1 MALNRWNASGCDANC
16 RGENCRDASCWEA
29 NVRAASTHSVSRRN
43 FVKGA
48 SCAVGALAW
57 GSVLSACAGGAGSE
71 NATTAAGAA
80 SDGAAAG
87 AAAASSDKSQV
98 VITMTPS
105 SEPAAGFDPLV
116 NWGAG
121 EHVHEPLIQSTL
133 ITTDNNLA
141 FVNDLATDYG
151 CSDDGLTWTFHIRD
165 DVKFTD
171 GVTLTAEDVAFTING
186 IVNGEAAEADL
197 SMVREARAL
206 DAVTC
211 EIAMERPNNALLYTL
226 AVVGIVPAH
235 AYGED
240 YGEHPIG
247 SGRYMLEQWDRGQQ
261 VILRANPDYYGEKPL
276 MDRVVVL
283 FMEEDASL
291 AAASAGTVDVAYTS
305 AALAGAVP
313 AGYTLLNCASVD
325 SRGISLP
332 CNPAGTDVVVD
343 GDMVYMGGNDV
354 TSDIAVRCA
363 LNYGID
369 RATMIEHVL
378 AGYGREAY
386 SVGDGMP
393 WSSEAMK
400 VETDVAA
407 AETLLDEA
415 GWERGADGMRSRD
428 GLPCAFDLYYAA
440 NDSTRQALAYD
451 FADQCAALGIAVT
464 PKGAS
469 WDDIY
474 VRQYADPVLWGWGSN
489 SPVELYELTYSTGW
503 GNYAQYMNDTVDA
516 NLEAAQ
522 AARTVEESY
531 PFYQAAQWDAA
542 TGTGVAP
549 EGAATWVWLANVD
562 HLYFE
567 REGLAVA
574 EQKPHPHGH
583 GWSLVNNIDR
593 WSWS

>member
-1 MALNRWNASGCDANC
+1 MTL
-16 RGENCRDASCWEA
+16 
-29 NVRAASTHSVSRRN
+29 SRRTL
-43 FVKGA
+43 VKAGVA
-48 SCAVGALAW
+48 AAGALSL
-57 GSVLSACAGGAGSE
+57 GGLLTACAGDGAG
-71 NATTAAGAA
+71 AGATAGGSGA
-80 SDGAAAG
+80 SGAAAG
-87 AAAASSDKSQV
+87 VGVGSDGGSQV

-105 SEPAAGFDPLV
+105 SEPAAGFNPLV
-116 NWGAG
+116 GWGAG

-133 ITTDNNLA
+133 ITTDNNLN

-151 CSDDGLTWTFHIRD
+151 CSEDGMTWTFTIRD

-171 GVTLTAEDVAFTING
+171 GMPLTAEDVAFTING
-186 IVNGEAAEADL
+186 IVQGEAAEADL
-197 SMVREARAL
+197 SMVAEAVAA
-206 DAVTC
+206 DATTC
-211 EIAMERPNNALLYTL
+211 ELRMVRPNNALLYTL

-235 AYGED
+235 AYGAD

-291 AAASAGTVDVAYTS
+291 AAAQAGTADVAYTS
-305 AALAGAVP
+305 ASLAGALP
-313 AGYTLLNCASVD
+313 AGYTLLDCASVD

-332 CNPAGTDVVVD
+332 CNPAGTDVVVE
-343 GDMVYMGGNDV
+343 GDMVYVGGNDV
-354 TSDIAVRCA
+354 TCDIAVRRA

-369 RATMIEHVL
+369 REAMIAAVL
-378 AGYGREAY
+378 GGYGRPAY

-393 WSSEAMK
+393 WSSEAME
-400 VETDVAA
+400 VATDVGA
-407 AETLLDEA
+407 AERMLDEA
-415 GWERGADGMRSRD
+415 GWARGADGLRAKD
-428 GLPCAFDLYYAA
+428 GVPCAFDLYYAA
-440 NDSTRQALAYD
+440 GDSTRQALAYQ
-451 FADQCAALGIAVT
+451 FAEQAAALGIAVE
-464 PKGAS
+464 PQGAS

-474 VRQYADPVLWGWGSN
+474 TRQYADPVLWGWGSN
-489 SPVELYELTYSTGW
+489 SPVELFELTYSSGW
-503 GNYAQYMNDTVDA
+503 GNYAQYENATVDA

-531 PFYQAAQWDAA
+531 PFYRAAQWDAA
-542 TGTGVAP
+542 TDTGVASQ
-549 EGAATWVWLANVD
+549 GAATWVWLANVD

-567 REGLAVA
+567 REGLKVA

>member
-1 MALNRWNASGCDANC
+1 MAL
-16 RGENCRDASCWEA
+16 
-29 NVRAASTHSVSRRN
+29 TRRN
-43 FVKGA
+43 FVRA
-48 SCAVGALAW
+48 
-57 GSVLSACAGGAGSE
+57 AGL
-71 NATTAAGAA
+71 AGAA
-80 SDGAAAG
+80 GSVALLAGCARGAADSGANEPAAAG
-87 AAAASSDKSQV
+87 AAGAGVGPDGVSQV

-116 NWGAG
+116 GWGAG

-133 ITTDNNLA
+133 IATDNNLA

-151 CSDDGLTWTFHIRD
+151 CSEDGLTWTFHIRE
-165 DVKFTD
+165 DVMFTD
-171 GVTLTAEDVAFTING
+171 GVPLTAEDVAFTING

-197 SMVREARAL
+197 SMVDEARAV
-206 DAVTC
+206 DATTC
-211 EIAMERPNNALLYTL
+211 EIAMKRPNNALLYTL
-226 AVVGIVPAH
+226 AVMGIVPAH
-235 AYGED
+235 AYGPD

-261 VILRANPDYYGEKPL
+261 VILRANPDYYGDAPL

-291 AAASAGTVDVAYTS
+291 AAAQSGTADVAYTS

-313 AGYTLLNCASVD
+313 AGYALL
-325 SRGISLP
+325 
-332 CNPAGTDVVVD
+332 
-343 GDMVYMGGNDV
+343 
-354 TSDIAVRCA
+354 
-363 LNYGID
+363 
-369 RATMIEHVL
+369 
-378 AGYGREAY
+378 
-386 SVGDGMP
+386 
-393 WSSEAMK
+393 

-407 AETLLDEA
+407 AERLLDAA
-415 GWERGADGMRSRD
+415 GWARGDDGMRARD

-440 NDSTRQALAYD
+440 GDSTRQALAYD
-451 FADQCAALGIAVT
+451 FADQAAALGIAVE

-474 VRQYADPVLWGWGSN
+474 LRQYADPVLWGWGSN
-489 SPVELYELTYSTGW
+489 SPVELFELTYSTGW
-503 GNYAQYMNDTVDA
+503 GNYAQYMSDTVDA

-542 TGTGVAP
+542 TETGVAP

-567 REGLAVA
+567 REGLIVA

-583 GWSLVNNIDR
+583 GWSLVNNIDQ

>member
-1 MALNRWNASGCDANC
+1 MTLTR
-16 RGENCRDASCWEA
+16 RDFMGI
-29 NVRAASTHSVSRRN
+29 AA
-43 FVKGA
+43 
-48 SCAVGALAW
+48 C
-57 GSVLSACAGGAGSE
+57 
-71 NATTAAGAA
+71 AAGAWGA
-80 SDGAAAG
+80 SALLAGCAGAGVPATSGAAG
-87 AAAASSDKSQV
+87 AGPNGESQV
-98 VITMTPS
+98 VVTMTPS
-105 SEPAAGFDPLV
+105 SEPAAGFNPLLG
-116 NWGAG
+116 WGAG

-133 ITTDNNLA
+133 IATDNDLN
-141 FVNDLATDYG
+141 FVNDLAVDYG
-151 CSDDGLTWTFHIRD
+151 CSEDGLTWTFVIRD
-165 DVKFTD
+165 DATFTD
-171 GVTLTAEDVAFTING
+171 GMPLTAEDVAFTING

-197 SMVREARAL
+197 SCVREARAI
-206 DAVTC
+206 DGVTC
-211 EIAMERPNNALLYTL
+211 ELSLVRPNNALLYTL

-235 AYGED
+235 AYGPD

-261 VILRANPDYYGEKPL
+261 VILRANPAYYGEAPL
-276 MDRVVVL
+276 IERVVVL

-291 AAASAGTVDVAYTS
+291 VAASSGLADVAYTS

-313 AGYTLLNCASVD
+313 AGYALLNCASVD

-332 CNPAGTDVVVD
+332 CHPAGTDVVVD
-343 GDMVYMGGNDV
+343 GDMVYEGGNDV
-354 TSDIAVRCA
+354 TCDLSVRRA

-369 RATMIEHVL
+369 RIAMIERVL
-378 AGYGREAY
+378 GGFGRPAY
-386 SVGDGMP
+386 SVSDGMP
-393 WSSEAMK
+393 WSSEAM
-400 VETDVAA
+400 EAATDVAA
-407 AETLLDEA
+407 AERLLDEA
-415 GWERGADGMRSRD
+415 GWQRGGDGARARD

-440 NDSTRQALAYD
+440 GDSTRQALAYD

-474 VRQYADPVLWGWGSN
+474 LRQYADPVLWGWGSN
-489 SPVELYELTYSTGW
+489 SPVELFELTYSEGW
-503 GNYAQYMNDTVDA
+503 GNYAQYADAAVDA

-531 PFYQAAQWDAA
+531 PFYRAAQWDAA
-542 TGTGVAP
+542 TETGVAP

>member
-1 MALNRWNASGCDANC
+1 MTLTR
-16 RGENCRDASCWEA
+16 RDFMGI
-29 NVRAASTHSVSRRN
+29 AA
-43 FVKGA
+43 
-48 SCAVGALAW
+48 C
-57 GSVLSACAGGAGSE
+57 
-71 NATTAAGAA
+71 AAGAWGA
-80 SDGAAAG
+80 SALLAGCAGAGVPATSGAAG
-87 AAAASSDKSQV
+87 AGPNGESQV
-98 VITMTPS
+98 VVTMTPS
-105 SEPAAGFDPLV
+105 SEPAAGFNPLLG
-116 NWGAG
+116 WGAG

-171 GVTLTAEDVAFTING
+171 GVALTAEDVAFTING

-235 AYGED
+235 AYGDD

-261 VILRANPDYYGEKPL
+261 VILRANPDYYGDAPL
-276 MDRVVVL
+276 MNRVVVL

-291 AAASAGTVDVAYTS
+291 AAAQSGLADVAYTS
-305 AALAGAVP
+305 ASLAGAVP
-313 AGYTLLNCASVD
+313 AGYALLNCASVD

-332 CNPAGTDVVVD
+332 CNSAGTDVAVE
-343 GDMVYMGGNDV
+343 GDMVYEGGNDV
-354 TSDIAVRCA
+354 TCDLSVRRA

-369 RATMIEHVL
+369 RIAMIERVL
-378 AGYGREAY
+378 GGFGRPAY
-386 SVGDGMP
+386 SVSDGMP
-393 WSSEAMK
+393 WSSEAM
-400 VETDVAA
+400 EAATDVAA
-407 AETLLDEA
+407 AERLLDEA
-415 GWERGADGMRSRD
+415 GWQRGGDGARARD

-440 NDSTRQALAYD
+440 GDSTRQALAYD

-474 VRQYADPVLWGWGSN
+474 LRQYADPVLWGWGSN
-489 SPVELYELTYSTGW
+489 APVELFELTYSEGW
-503 GNYAQYMNDTVDA
+503 GNYAQYADAAVDA

-531 PFYQAAQWDAA
+531 PFYRAAQWDAA
-542 TGTGVAP
+542 TETGVAP

>member
-1 MALNRWNASGCDANC
+1 MVL
-16 RGENCRDASCWEA
+16 
-29 NVRAASTHSVSRRN
+29 SRRN

-48 SCAVGALAW
+48 AAAAGTVAW
-57 GSVLSACAGGAGSE
+57 AGLLSACSGGGNAAAGDAGAHLADG
-71 NATTAAGAA
+71 AAGA
-80 SDGAAAG
+80 GVGPAG
-87 AAAASSDKSQV
+87 ESQV
-98 VITMTPS
+98 IITMTPS

-151 CSDDGLTWTFHIRD
+151 CSEDGLTWTFHIRD

-171 GVTLTAEDVAFTING
+171 GVALTAEDVAFTING

-313 AGYTLLNCASVD
+313 TGYTLLNCASVD

-343 GDMVYMGGNDV
+343 GDMVYAGGNDV
-354 TSDIAVRCA
+354 TCDIAVRRA
-363 LNYGID
+363 LNFGID
-369 RATMIEHVL
+369 RAAMIEHVL
-378 AGYGREAY
+378 AGYGHAAY

-393 WSSEAMK
+393 WSSDAMK

-407 AETLLDEA
+407 AEALLDEA
-415 GWERGADGMRSRD
+415 GWTRGADGMRARD
-428 GLPCAFDLYYAA
+428 GVPCAFDLYYSA

-474 VRQYADPVLWGWGSN
+474 ARQYADPVLWGWGSN
-489 SPVELYELTYSTGW
+489 SPVELFELTYSTGW
-503 GNYAQYMNDTVDA
+503 GNYAQYMNETVDA

-542 TGTGVAP
+542 SGTGVAP

-593 WSWS
+593 WSWN